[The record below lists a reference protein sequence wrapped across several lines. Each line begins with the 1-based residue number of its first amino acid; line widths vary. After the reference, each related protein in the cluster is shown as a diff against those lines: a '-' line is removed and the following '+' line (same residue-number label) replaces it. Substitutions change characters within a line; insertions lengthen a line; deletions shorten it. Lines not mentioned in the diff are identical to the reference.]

1 MISKLRMFVLMGVL
15 SSSVATATTTMRI
28 LGMGGKYDGRENVP
42 QSGSLPAEI
51 SDIGCFHAIYASL
64 ASSLFPTHVT

>member
-1 MISKLRMFVLMGVL
+1 MFVLMGLL

-28 LGMGGKYDGRENVP
+28 FGREGN
-42 QSGSLPAEI
+42 SLGVRVSLGAGVDLPSEI